1 MSDKRVPNNNKVDM
15 RLQQLI
21 DMRKLED
28 TKKNRWLLYE
38 QDFWDKFVNLCDD
51 DLVDYVLSFP
61 QPRNWNGW
69 LYAAC
74 EKRRGLKP
82 NR

>member
-1 MSDKRVPNNNKVDM
+1 MEHVPNNNIVDM
-15 RLQQLI
+15 RLKQLVEMGKI
-21 DMRKLED
+21 EKTYNFLERM
-28 TKKNRWLLYE
+28 NNEY
-38 QDFWDKFVNLCDD
+38 WDKFISLCDD
-51 DLVDYVLSFP
+51 DIVDYVLSYP
-61 QPRNWNGW
+61 QPNNWSGW

>member
-1 MSDKRVPNNNKVDM
+1 MSEKVCNNNIVDM
-15 RLQQLI
+15 RLEQLVQMGKI
-21 DMRKLED
+21 ES
-28 TKKNRWLLYE
+28 TKSNRWLLFD
-38 QDFWDKFVNLCDD
+38 QDYWDKFIQYCDD
-51 DLVDYVLSFP
+51 DIVDYVLSFP